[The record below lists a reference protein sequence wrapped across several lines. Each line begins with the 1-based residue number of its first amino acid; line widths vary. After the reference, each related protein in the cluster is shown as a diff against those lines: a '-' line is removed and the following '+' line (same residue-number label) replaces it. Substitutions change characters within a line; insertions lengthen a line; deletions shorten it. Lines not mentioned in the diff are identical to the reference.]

1 MNKTKTQRLAK
12 ANQFLTVIASCGR
25 QFFRT
30 GERIARFEVRYT
42 GRIWFFDD
50 GSGKWICTHYR
61 GRWRG
66 FSHGGTLRRLIDGLV
81 MYIQRGASVCGE
93 LGPWPEWYSDGDP
106 WGYGADMEI
115 VRRCAAE
122 LLI

>member
-1 MNKTKTQRLAK
+1 MSTKKDRVER

-25 QFFRT
+25 RFFRT
-30 GERIARFEVRYT
+30 GERTARFEVRYT
-42 GRIWFFDD
+42 GRIWFCDD
-50 GSGKWICTHYR
+50 WSGKWICTHYH

-66 FSHGGTLRRLIDGLV
+66 FSHGGTLRRLIDRLAT
-81 MYIQRGASVCGE
+81 YIQHGAFAGGD

-115 VRRCAAE
+115 VRRHAAE
-122 LLI
+122 LLV

>member
-1 MNKTKTQRLAK
+1 MTKRQRLER
-12 ANQFLTVIASCGR
+12 ANQFLTAIASCGR

-42 GRIWFFDD
+42 GRIWFCDD
-50 GSGKWICTHYR
+50 RSGKWVYVHYR

-66 FSHGGTLRRLIDGLV
+66 FSHGGSLRRLIDRLAA
-81 MYIQRGASVCGE
+81 YIQHGAFAAGD

-115 VRRCAAE
+115 VRRRAAE